1 MYSSCRG
8 VQGGD
13 QEHCQHVLRVK
24 IILEDFNLPVSTLTA
39 KLPNL
44 TRIKFTG
51 YMVFASSVHI
61 ATNTSS
67 VCVQNIDLGVCYNSS
82 HTNRQGS
89 HSQAVQFLIAYST
102 QVSKSKGGRPGSVYN
117 LNDVSVHR
125 GRGGGRLSNDRTI
138 LRSFLA
144 VSIQFVTSP
153 KRL

>member
-1 MYSSCRG
+1 MYNWQHASGELANMYSSCRG

-51 YMVFASSVHI
+51 YMVFAPSVHI

-89 HSQAVQFLIAYST
+89 HSQAVLLF
-102 QVSKSKGGRPGSVYN
+102 
-117 LNDVSVHR
+117 
-125 GRGGGRLSNDRTI
+125 
-138 LRSFLA
+138 SF
-144 VSIQFVTSP
+144 
-153 KRL
+153 

>member
-61 ATNTSS
+61 ATNNPVF
-67 VCVQNIDLGVCYNSS
+67 VCRILTWGFAIILPIQIDKG
-82 HTNRQGS
+82 
-89 HSQAVQFLIAYST
+89 LIP
-102 QVSKSKGGRPGSVYN
+102 RPSYC
-117 LNDVSVHR
+117 
-125 GRGGGRLSNDRTI
+125 
-138 LRSFLA
+138 
-144 VSIQFVTSP
+144 
-153 KRL
+153 